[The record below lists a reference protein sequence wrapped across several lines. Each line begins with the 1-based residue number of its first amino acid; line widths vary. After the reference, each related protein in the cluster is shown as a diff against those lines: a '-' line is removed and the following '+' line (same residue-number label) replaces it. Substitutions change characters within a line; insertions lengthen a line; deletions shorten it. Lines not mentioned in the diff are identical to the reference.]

1 MGKAVSHTTISLDG
15 FIAGPQDGVA
25 GTSNQMKASSGRYW
39 PRMSTGWVSTW
50 CFWVQQE
57 RCDGS

>member
-39 PRMSTGWVSTW
+39 PRMSTGVGVDLVLLGTT
-50 CFWVQQE
+50 
-57 RCDGS
+57 GTL

>member
-25 GTSNQMKASSGRYW
+25 GTLQPDEGVFRSILAENVDGVGVDLVLLGT
-39 PRMSTGWVSTW
+39 TGTL
-50 CFWVQQE
+50 
-57 RCDGS
+57 